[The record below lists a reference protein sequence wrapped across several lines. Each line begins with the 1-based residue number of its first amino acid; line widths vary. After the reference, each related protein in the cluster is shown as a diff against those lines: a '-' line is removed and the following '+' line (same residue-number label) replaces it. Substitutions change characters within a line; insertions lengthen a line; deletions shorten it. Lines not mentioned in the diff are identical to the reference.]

1 MGGADQTGRRP
12 FKVGVLLPTIEGG
25 MARATPRWTDIKA
38 MGQRCE
44 ALGFDSIWIVDHFY
58 YHMPRRDEQAG
69 VWEGWSM
76 LTALAAVTERVELG
90 TLVLC
95 TAFRNP
101 ALLAK
106 MADAVEEISDGRLI
120 LGIGAGWNEEEFT
133 AFGYPFDHRVS
144 RFEEALTIIHGLL
157 KHGHVDFSGQYHEA
171 RNCGLRPR
179 GGPRPEGPP
188 IMIGSSSP
196 RMLGL
201 TARYA
206 DQWNIFHTSPEV
218 LAERRETVDA
228 ACRAA
233 GRDPATLERTASV
246 RVNLLGRQSR
256 QGAANPPLGG
266 SPEEIATGLLA
277 YVREGATHIQIIP
290 DPSTLEGIEALGP
303 VLEALDRIAV
313 Q

>member
-1 MGGADQTGRRP
+1 MGGGDQTGRRP

-25 MARATPRWTDIKA
+25 MARATPRWADIKA
-38 MGQRCE
+38 MGQRAE
-44 ALGFDSIWIVDHFY
+44 VLGFDSIWIVDHFY
-58 YHMPRRDEQAG
+58 YHMPRRDDQAG

-106 MADAVEEISDGRLI
+106 MADAVEEISNGRLI
-120 LGIGAGWNEEEFT
+120 LGIGAGWNEEEFS

-144 RFEEALTIIHGLL
+144 RFEEALTIIHSLL
-157 KHGHVDFSGQYHEA
+157 KTGHADFVGKYHEA
-171 RNCGLRPR
+171 RNCRLAPR

-196 RMLGL
+196 RMLAL

-206 DQWNIFHTSPEV
+206 DQWNIFHTSPQI
-218 LAERRETVDA
+218 LAERRERVDA
-228 ACRAA
+228 ACREA
-233 GRDPATLERTASV
+233 GRDPASLTRTASV

-256 QGAANPPLGG
+256 QGTSVPPLGG
-266 SPEEIATGLLA
+266 TDEEIANGIIALA
-277 YVREGATHIQIIP
+277 REGATHIQIIP
-290 DPSTLEGIEALGP
+290 DPSTLAGIEALGP
-303 VLEALDRIAV
+303 VLEAVDRLAA

>member
-1 MGGADQTGRRP
+1 MGRAGQGAGRAC
-12 FKVGVLLPTIEGG
+12 KIGVLLPTIEGG
-25 MARATPRWTDIKA
+25 MARETPRWSDLAA
-38 MGQRCE
+38 MARRAE
-44 ALGFDSIWIVDHFY
+44 AIGFDSLWIVDHFY
-58 YHMPRRDEQAG
+58 YQMPRREEQAG

-76 LTALAAVTERVELG
+76 LAALAAITTRVELG

-106 MADAVEEISDGRLI
+106 MADTVEEISGGRLI
-120 LGIGAGWNEEEFT
+120 LGLGAGWNEYEFR

-157 KHGHVDFSGQYHEA
+157 KGGRIDFAGQYHEA
-171 RNCGLRPR
+171 RDCELRPR
-179 GGPRPEGPP
+179 GPRPGGPP

-206 DQWNIFHTSPEV
+206 DQWNIFHTAPET

-228 ACRAA
+228 ACREA
-233 GRDPATLERTASV
+233 GRDPATLVRTASV

-266 SPEEIATGLLA
+266 TPEAIAAGLHTYRRA
-277 YVREGATHIQIIP
+277 GATHLQLIP
-290 DPSTLEGIEALGP
+290 DPSTLAGIEALAP
-303 VLEALDRIAV
+303 VLAAFDRGGA
-313 Q
+313 